1 MRYAVA
7 ALAVALTLTACSS
20 VRQSMFGVM
29 DEKAR
34 MEYVQENGLTGRDSA
49 AVAEGRVYRGMP
61 EQHIQGALGS
71 PDRINHNVYRSGAS
85 TQYVY
90 VSMAN
95 ASHRGYVYTD
105 GDGKVTG
112 WQNLHLI
119 PRIHGH

>member
-71 PDRINHNVYRSGAS
+71 PDRVNTNVYRSGAS

-95 ASHRGYVYTD
+95 AGHRGYVYTD
-105 GDGKVTG
+105 EDGKVTG